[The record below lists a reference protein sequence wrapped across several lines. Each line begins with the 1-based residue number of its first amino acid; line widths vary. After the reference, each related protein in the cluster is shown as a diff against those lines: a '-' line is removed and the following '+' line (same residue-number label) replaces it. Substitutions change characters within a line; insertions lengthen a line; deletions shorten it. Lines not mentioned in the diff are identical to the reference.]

1 MGSVNELNPKIETT
15 VRIYDEFYEFATVV
29 EANEYDAVNSYFESV
44 FDNKQAAKN
53 FTVTVFRIAQETDV
67 PVLTVLQQFQ
77 GKSQPEVNMLMAY
90 YLNGL
95 RSSSTLLG
103 ANATVVPNYWA
114 ARNVLI

>member
-15 VRIYDEFYEFATVV
+15 VRVFDEFYSWETTVP
-29 EANEYDAVNSYFESV
+29 ANEYDVVASYFESV

-53 FTVTVFRIAQETDV
+53 FTVTVFRIADETRV
-67 PVLTVLQQFQ
+67 PVLTVLEQFQ
-77 GKSQPEVNMLMAY
+77 GQSQPEITMLMAY

-103 ANATVVPNYWA
+103 ANAQVVPNYWA